1 MSIQN
6 QISIAIPPADVIAVT
21 EKLQEVKTILAPYL
35 QGLTAKERQE
45 LFKMGNKTVANVK
58 KTSEY
63 VISNPEFVPA
73 YMNTVEFTK
82 DETVVTQLGPIANLA
97 DQIATDVSDTVM
109 LCGSEA
115 LKQAMYY
122 YGTVKEAH
130 AKGVVSARP
139 IYEDLSARFTRR
151 GHKKAPPASE

>member
-6 QISIAIPPADVIAVT
+6 QISVVIPPADITAVT
-21 EKLQEVKTILAPYL
+21 EKLQEVKSILAPYL

-45 LFKMGNKTVANVK
+45 LFKMGNKTVANVQ

-63 VISNPEFVPA
+63 VISNPEFIPT
-73 YMNTVEFTK
+73 YMNTLEFSK

-97 DQIATDVSDTVM
+97 DQIAVDVSDTVM
-109 LCGSEA
+109 ICGSEA

-130 AKGVVSARP
+130 AKGVLSAKP
-139 IYEDLSARFTRR
+139 IYLDLAARFKKRTHR
-151 GHKKAPPASE
+151 KAPPSQE